1 MANLGEITEFCN
13 AEEFRLDVGANTHV
27 PLQDLTVSVGNLEDR
42 ASTNDSGS
50 NFFSGMGDNFFAA
63 TLKLTHPE
71 FSSLNTLSQKDAN
84 GVLTS
89 TSWLIIGKFLDGTIK
104 TMAATGVLRNYVVR
118 KGLEGKVLIDIF
130 VRMTD
135 DSITIT

>member
-1 MANLGEITEFCN
+1 MAKLGEITEFCN
-13 AEEFRLDVGANTHV
+13 AEEFRLDTGANTYV
-27 PLQDLTVSVGNLEDR
+27 TLQDLTVSVGNLEDR

-50 NFFSGMGDNFFAA
+50 DFFSGFGDNFFAA

-71 FSSLNTLSQKDAN
+71 FSSLNTLSQKDSN

-89 TSWLIIGKFLDGTIK
+89 TAWLIIAKFLDGTTK

-130 VRMTD
+130 VR
-135 DSITIT
+135 ITGDTVAIT